1 MADTVPPGQRL
12 DRSTLER
19 VILRAAELQSGERD
33 LSEGLTEE
41 EVLRLASEVG
51 IPAPY
56 VRQAL
61 VEEQSRAVVPAD
73 RGLAAWLAGPR
84 HTAAERTVRGSESK
98 VTAALGHWMT
108 AGELL
113 TVKRRFPD
121 QTSWEPQRG
130 TVASL
135 KRSFR
140 LGGREYVLA
149 RAREVVG
156 RVTALGPDRSHV
168 RLAADL
174 GNSRNAHLGAAGVLV
189 TGGAAGAAVAVVL
202 GFALP
207 VAVLPVPLALL
218 GALIVTRSRQVE
230 RYRVALEQVLDRLEH
245 GEIRVPDQS
254 PTAGANPLNRIAQE
268 IRRQL
273 GT

>member
-1 MADTVPPGQRL
+1 MADSVPPGQRL
-12 DRSTLER
+12 TRATLER

-33 LSEGLTEE
+33 LSEGLTED
-41 EVLRLASEVG
+41 EVLRLAAEVG

-61 VEEQSRAVVPAD
+61 VEEQSRAVAPPD

-84 HTAAERTVRGSESK
+84 HVAAERSVQGSEST
-98 VTAALGHWMT
+98 VATALNHWMT
-108 AGELL
+108 EGELL
-113 TVKRRFPD
+113 SVKRRFPD

-130 TVASL
+130 TLASL

-140 LGGREYVLA
+140 LGGREYLLA

-156 RVTALGPDRSHV
+156 KVTALGPDRSHV

-174 GNSRNAHLGAAGVLV
+174 GNSRNAHLGAAGVLT
-189 TGGAAGAAVAVVL
+189 TGGAAGAAIAVVL
-202 GFALP
+202 GVTLP

-218 GALIVTRSRQVE
+218 GALVVTRARQVD

-245 GEIRVPDQS
+245 GEIRL
-254 PTAGANPLNRIAQE
+254 PTPPPPAGPNPLNWIAQE

-273 GT
+273 RT